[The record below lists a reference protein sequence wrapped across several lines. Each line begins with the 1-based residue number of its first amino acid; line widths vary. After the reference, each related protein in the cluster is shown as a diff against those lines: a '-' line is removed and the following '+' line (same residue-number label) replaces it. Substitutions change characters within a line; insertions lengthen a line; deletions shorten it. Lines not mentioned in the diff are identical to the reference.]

1 MTFIKLKYKSK
12 QIKVKIE
19 EKTRVSEIKP
29 IIEKELHFPKNT
41 YSLFLQNKQ
50 LQDKDILFVLPNID
64 TQVIQIFEKEDEQKR
79 DTSPL
84 NFIEK
89 EMDKNSELR
98 QMIQSE
104 NFMEEMG
111 KLSNDTNYYNQQA
124 KNADIA
130 MSRLETL
137 PGGINLMNSMVNDIS
152 NPLNKFMDQ
161 NKGVKDLKGENI
173 SNIFTEP
180 IPYSN
185 QSSLNQSVNYLLLYR
200 KELSQLKKIGFTDL
214 RKNLEALKK
223 SQGDLVETV
232 ELLTQEGSNGSK
244 REL

>member
-1 MTFIKLKYKSK
+1 MSSIILKYKSK

-19 EKTRVSEIKP
+19 EKTRVCELKL
-29 IIEKELHFPKNT
+29 IIEKELHFSKNT
-41 YSLFLQNKQ
+41 YTLIYNNTPLS
-50 LQDKDILFVLPNID
+50 DKDILSS
-64 TQVIQIFEKEDEQKR
+64 VITDQNVIYVVEKEEESQR
-79 DTSPL
+79 DISPF
-84 NFIEK
+84 NIIEK

-152 NPLNKFMDQ
+152 SPLNKLMDQ
-161 NKGVKDLKGENI
+161 NKSVRDLKGENI
-173 SNIFTEP
+173 SYIFNEP
-180 IPYSN
+180 IPSTN
-185 QSSLNQSVNYLLLYR
+185 NGSVNYLLKYR
-200 KELSQLKKIGFTDL
+200 KELAQLKKIGFTDL

-223 SQGDLVETV
+223 SHGDLVETV
-232 ELLTQEGSNGSK
+232 EILTQEGSNNS
-244 REL
+244 RERGL